1 MKAKHLLSY
10 LESYQTYQGLKK
22 DMEDIFT
29 QVTFDPVKDKAD
41 IDQINSII
49 NDHAQSMSFEQEA
62 FDEEC
67 GFHIDLALVDRHYLY
82 AALKEIKEESAYL
95 NGMSEAWES
104 DDPFAMAENDPGL
117 QFEQGNKVEN
127 LWDDF
132 NNKFNNTIKQENV

>member
-1 MKAKHLLSY
+1 MNAKYLLSY

-49 NDHAQSMSFEQEA
+49 KDYAQSMSFEQEA
-62 FDEEC
+62 FDREC
-67 GFHIDLALVDRHYLY
+67 EFPIDLAVVDHHDLY
-82 AALKEIKEESAYL
+82 DALKELKDESNYL
-95 NGMSEAWES
+95 SGMSEAWES
-104 DDPFAMAENDPGL
+104 EDPYAMAENDPGL
-117 QFEQGNKVEN
+117 QFEQGNKIES

-132 NNKFNNTIKQENV
+132 NNKFNKTNKQENI